1 MRENKFRGK
10 SIETGEWVYGYYV
23 YTHDRHRIIYEDYE
37 GFYCEEEVDP
47 ETVGQYINLKDKAG
61 REIYEGDI
69 LNLKTRKHNGSFFD
83 LEIETI
89 YKQSVIEWWQSHSN
103 IGYRLRDAKG
113 KTMMIKPSSLNT
125 MEAEVIG
132 NIYDNPELL
141 GVR

>member
-1 MRENKFRGK
+1 MREIKFRGK